1 MNKIK
6 VLGLAGIIVLLF
18 SSSVIAQGS
27 MQCKRFK
34 AKCDYS
40 LEDYKSNGQNL
51 VAPLIPGEEAS
62 IALVFNSKHDYRLV
76 LCGDSY
82 LGKLEFSIKSTRG
95 EELFNNKNFEMT
107 QDWDFS
113 MTRTQRLVVTVKAPG
128 STAKGQAAEE
138 GCVQLIVG
146 NRLTPKAGFY

>member
-6 VLGLAGIIVLLF
+6 ILGLIGISVMLF
-18 SSSVIAQGS
+18 SNSTSAQGT

-34 AKCDYS
+34 AKCNYS
-40 LEDYKSNGQNL
+40 MDDYKSNGQDL
-51 VAPLIPGEEAS
+51 VAPLVPGEEAS
-62 IALVFNSKHDYRLV
+62 IALVFHNKHDYRLI

-82 LGKLEFSIKSTRG
+82 LGKLEFSIKSTKG
-95 EELFNNKNFEMT
+95 EELFSNKNFEMT

-113 MTRTQRLVVTVKAPG
+113 MTSTQRLVVTVKAPG

-146 NRLTPKAGFY
+146 NRLTPKTGFY